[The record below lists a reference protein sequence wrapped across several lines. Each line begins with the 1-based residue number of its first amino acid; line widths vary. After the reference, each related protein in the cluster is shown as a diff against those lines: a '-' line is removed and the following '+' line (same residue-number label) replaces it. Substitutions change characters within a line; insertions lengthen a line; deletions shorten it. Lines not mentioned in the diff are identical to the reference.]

1 MHFFV
6 QSLNPGVLFHEF
18 LLPHA
23 HVLGKVGIT
32 LLIISFHLNSPD
44 YLAYM
49 ETQFTIQIIFSK
61 ERSLKKFHL
70 ILEPQQTWTNLP
82 ETF

>member
-1 MHFFV
+1 MLSCVVSSDEPDKVLMHFFV

-32 LLIISFHLNSPD
+32 LLIISFYLNSPD

-61 ERSLKKFHL
+61 ERSL
-70 ILEPQQTWTNLP
+70 
-82 ETF
+82 